1 MKKYFY
7 IVISSLF
14 FFAATLQAHETTKEN
29 TKTEILDPPFNKGL
43 SGIRYMPSIS
53 SIKVQ
58 NFEGDVQGDFVL
70 GYGFGGLLGINFNKH
85 IGLQIEVIYN
95 QLSQKYKDHD
105 LERRID
111 LNYVNIPL
119 LLSLNTN
126 RKKIINL
133 NLVAGPQLG
142 VNVGATLK
150 TTGTNNGNVNRQAIL
165 AVKKNDFGI
174 AYGAGL
180 DFGLNLRKTIRLD
193 VGFRGF
199 MGLLDVSDQSATLE
213 ANSYYVLRKD
223 QIQTYSGYLGLLFI
237 F

>member
-7 IVISSLF
+7 IIISSVF
-14 FFAATLQAHETTKEN
+14 VFVGAIQAREVEKEIPKTKL
-29 TKTEILDPPFNKGL
+29 LDLVFNKGIF
-43 SGIRYMPSIS
+43 GIRYMPSIS

-70 GYGFGGLLGINFNKH
+70 GHGYGGLLGINFNNH
-85 IGLQIEVIYN
+85 IGLQVEVIYN

-111 LNYVNIPL
+111 LNYVNVPL

-133 NLVAGPQLG
+133 NIVAGPQLG

-150 TTGTNNGNVNRQAIL
+150 TTGTSNGNVNTQAIL

-174 AYGAGL
+174 AYGTGL
-180 DFGLNLRKTIRLD
+180 DFGLNLRRTIRLD
-193 VGFRGF
+193 IGFRGF

-213 ANSYYVLRKD
+213 ANSYYVLRKTH
-223 QIQTYSGYLGLLFI
+223 IETYSGYIGLLFI

>member
-1 MKKYFY
+1 MKNYFY
-7 IVISSLF
+7 IVLSCAFIF
-14 FFAATLQAHETTKEN
+14 PGVIQAHEVDKEN
-29 TKTEILDPPFNKGL
+29 MKTEIPDPTFNKGL
-43 SGIRYMPSIS
+43 FGIRYMPTIS

-58 NFEGDVQGDFVL
+58 NFEGDVQGDFIL
-70 GYGFGGLLGINFNKH
+70 GHGYGGLLGINFNNH
-85 IGLQIEVIYN
+85 IGLQVEVIYN

-111 LNYVNIPL
+111 LNYVNVPL

-133 NLVAGPQLG
+133 NIVAGPQLG

-150 TTGTNNGNVNRQAIL
+150 TTGTNNGNVNTQAVL

-180 DFGLNLRKTIRLD
+180 DFGLNLRRTIRLD
-193 VGFRGF
+193 IGFRGF
-199 MGLLDVSDQSATLE
+199 MGLLDVSDESATLD
-213 ANSYYVLRKD
+213 ANSYYVLRKE
-223 QIQTYSGYLGLLFI
+223 QIQTYSGYVGLLFI